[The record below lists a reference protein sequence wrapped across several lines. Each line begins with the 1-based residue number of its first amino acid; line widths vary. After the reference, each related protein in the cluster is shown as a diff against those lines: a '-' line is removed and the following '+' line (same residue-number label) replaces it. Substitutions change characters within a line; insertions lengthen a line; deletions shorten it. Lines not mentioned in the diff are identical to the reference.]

1 MCVITNW
8 FYHMKR
14 SPNTPTEEGIF
25 IALVYQTV
33 ASNVPAIARLKAKSD
48 SLKEFIVENRK
59 EIATAI
65 ARLYQEK
72 GDISPQRLNAITG
85 LLVGTIRETTN
96 NVWLAGF
103 GLQSLIECTE

>member
-1 MCVITNW
+1 
-8 FYHMKR
+8 MKR
-14 SPNTPTEEGIF
+14 SPNTPIEEGIF

-33 ASNVPAIARLKAKSD
+33 ASNVPAIAKLKAKAKSD

-72 GDISPQRLNAITG
+72 GEISPERLNAITG
-85 LLVGTIRETTN
+85 LLVRSIRETTSYE
-96 NVWLAGF
+96 ASRKI
-103 GLQSLIECTE
+103 SLL